1 MFTHKCHDK
10 SSFVSVCYRY
20 RNCSYVVSVECLS
33 LQSFSMTTCLWYG
46 SLSGQRGTV
55 LRNTSYCLSLSHC
68 FSFTG
73 KTYVVLTSINSWFSG
88 DAIAAISI
96 ERHPIKSLTGFQC
109 LCHPTWPPGLC
120 HLNLS
125 GLVAIHLLIEL
136 GRKCFSGACSLREL
150 HVMVFP
156 LPLYLY
162 TLIAY
167 SSCLSEISFW
177 ITRWISP
184 TSSSFSMVRSEI

>member
-1 MFTHKCHDK
+1 MPIGIFLINEKKVNQFNEHYLRTLSKQAKKLTKQTGKQTHKQMFTHKCHDK

-73 KTYVVLTSINSWFSG
+73 KTYVVLTFINSWFSG

-96 ERHPIKSLTGFQC
+96 G
-109 LCHPTWPPGLC
+109 
-120 HLNLS
+120 
-125 GLVAIHLLIEL
+125 
-136 GRKCFSGACSLREL
+136 
-150 HVMVFP
+150 
-156 LPLYLY
+156 
-162 TLIAY
+162 
-167 SSCLSEISFW
+167 
-177 ITRWISP
+177 
-184 TSSSFSMVRSEI
+184 